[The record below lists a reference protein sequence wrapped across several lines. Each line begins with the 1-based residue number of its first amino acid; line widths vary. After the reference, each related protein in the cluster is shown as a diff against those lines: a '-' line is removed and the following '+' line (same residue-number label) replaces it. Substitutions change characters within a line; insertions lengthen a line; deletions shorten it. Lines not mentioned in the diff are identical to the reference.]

1 MAKATRTKAGYWV
14 VSYRDEQGKGRSRS
28 FGKGAKAKKDAEKFA
43 TEVEYKKAHDE
54 PLPIS
59 KGDGLYLNELC
70 QLWVDEKLAQGRKD
84 RWLTEWSDTFNKVFF
99 APLCKYPAHRVTQA
113 DVIAIISANYA
124 GKTQATRNRYIGYL
138 KSIFEYGVEQ
148 GHLRTN
154 PLSKWKKGKEDR
166 HKSMLTMEDFE
177 RLRSICA
184 PHLAWAME
192 VAWNI
197 PCRPGPSDLY
207 ALRFDKNVKWGRE
220 GIEVFH
226 TKVGKWAFIQL
237 DGEFLR
243 ALAIREKIHK
253 SGRLIEYKG
262 VPVDRLDTSL
272 STAAQKAGLAY
283 AVRMYDIRHLWITTA
298 LDRGLEPS
306 VIAYMAGTSVEMI
319 HKNYYE
325 PHAVA
330 RARAVEIMPK
340 LRRPE
345 VDPDRK
351 VVGID
356 EAGCRKTCRKKEK
369 GGHED
374 HS

>member
-1 MAKATRTKAGYWV
+1 MAKPTKTKAGYWV
-14 VSYRDEQGKGRSRS
+14 VSYRDESGKGRSRS
-28 FGKGAKAKKDAEKFA
+28 FGKGKQGEKEAKKFA
-43 TEVEYKKAHDE
+43 TEVDYKKEHNE
-54 PLPIS
+54 PLPVS
-59 KGDGLYLNELC
+59 RGEGLFLNEIM
-70 QLWVDEKLAQGRKD
+70 QLWVDEKRAQGRKK
-84 RWLTEWSDTFNKVFF
+84 RWINEWVTVFGNIF
-99 APLCKYPAHRVTQA
+99 QPKLCLHPAHRVSQA
-113 DVIAIISANYA
+113 DVIAIVGANFA
-124 GKTQATRNRYIGYL
+124 NHAQATRNRYIGYL
-138 KSIFEYGVEQ
+138 KSIFEYGVCHGQ
-148 GHLRTN
+148 LREN
-154 PLSKWKKGKEDR
+154 PLARWKKGKEDR

-177 RLRSICA
+177 KLRTIA
-184 PHLAWAME
+184 PPHLTWAME

-220 GIEVFH
+220 GVEVFH

-237 DGEFLR
+237 DGEFIR
-243 ALAIREKIHK
+243 ALAIREKVHK

-262 VPVDRLDTSL
+262 NPVERLDTSL
-272 STAAQKAGLAY
+272 DTAAKKAGLAY

-298 LDRGLEPS
+298 LDKGLEPS

-340 LRRPE
+340 LRKPQ

-356 EAGCRKTCRKKEK
+356 EGACRKTRRKK
-369 GGHED
+369 D
-374 HS
+374 